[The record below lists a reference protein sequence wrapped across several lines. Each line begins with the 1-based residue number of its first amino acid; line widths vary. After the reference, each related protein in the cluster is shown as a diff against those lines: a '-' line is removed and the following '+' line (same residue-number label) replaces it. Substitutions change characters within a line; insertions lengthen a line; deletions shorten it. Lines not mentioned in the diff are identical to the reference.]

1 MAPVRQRCLVPAP
14 RSGCA
19 REQCPIPCQL
29 SCLPA
34 PGCHKRPRC
43 GRAVWLE
50 QPCCPAGLRSGR
62 AGWLWHGGHGT
73 AGWPW
78 CWGGAWQVL
87 VLGRSAGEAG
97 KCQELCPC
105 PCTGILR
112 AVTAGAGC
120 RQRRRMPGGCQ
131 EDARR
136 MAGGWQEGEA
146 AGASRQPS
154 EPARLCRPGPVHLV
168 PKSTAGQMRLA
179 SAGWA
184 LRPGTAQ
191 SSRERS
197 PCLLPGMQ
205 GHHCTPWFT
214 PEPTGSPRQVPS
226 TARHVQQC
234 PSQLV
239 PCALARCGT
248 GGHAQPTASLVT
260 APLATR
266 HARWPPAAPG
276 AASPVP
282 VSCPRQGTGQ
292 KGPAQAGAPAQPRV
306 PHRAPAPRG

>member
-120 RQRRRMPGGCQ
+120 RQRRRMPGGWQ

-136 MAGGWQEGEA
+136 MAGGRGGGSQQA
-146 AGASRQPS
+146 ALRASAAVPS
-154 EPARLCRPGPVHLV
+154 GTCAPGPQIH
-168 PKSTAGQMRLA
+168 S
-179 SAGWA
+179 WA
-184 LRPGTAQ
+184 D
-191 SSRERS
+191 
-197 PCLLPGMQ
+197 
-205 GHHCTPWFT
+205 
-214 PEPTGSPRQVPS
+214 
-226 TARHVQQC
+226 
-234 PSQLV
+234 
-239 PCALARCGT
+239 
-248 GGHAQPTASLVT
+248 
-260 APLATR
+260 
-266 HARWPPAAPG
+266 APG
-276 AASPVP
+276 VCRVGPETWHS
-282 VSCPRQGTGQ
+282 SEQQGTLTLF
-292 KGPAQAGAPAQPRV
+292 AARDAGAPLHAVVHP
-306 PHRAPAPRG
+306 